1 MIKENRH
8 IIALL
13 ALFLLFAKLLEKI
26 NLWGLMGL
34 DAPHGLVFQ
43 GVLFFAF
50 YFILKNFLFAPYIKI
65 FQEREEATT
74 GKRNKVEQMRLE
86 SDRLLEQYTQSI
98 EEARLKAAIERDAL
112 LLEGEE
118 LEKGII
124 FKARQTAKESLEQEK
139 EKIAQQA
146 QKARVGLNKEIP
158 RLSEEI
164 VGKFIRT
171 ERKDGILK
179 KAMRK
184 AVS

>member
-13 ALFLLFAKLLEKI
+13 ALFLLFAKLFEKI

-34 DAPHGLVFQ
+34 EAPHGLVFQ

-74 GKRNKVEQMRLE
+74 GKRNRVEQMRLE

-98 EEARLKAAIERDAL
+98 EEARIKAASHRDAL

-118 LEKGII
+118 IEKNIV
-124 FKARQTAKESLEQEK
+124 FQARQTAKDSLEQEK
-139 EKIAQQA
+139 EKITLQA
-146 QKARVGLNKEIP
+146 QKARAGLNKEISS
-158 RLSEEI
+158 LSEEI
-164 VGKFIRT
+164 VGKFVRS
-171 ERKDGILK
+171 ERKGGILK

>member
-13 ALFLLFAKLLEKI
+13 ALFLLFAKLFEKI

-34 DAPHGLVFQ
+34 DAPHGLIFQ

-65 FQEREEATT
+65 FQEREEATA

-98 EEARLKAAIERDAL
+98 EDARATAATERDAL

-118 LEKGII
+118 LEKGIV
-124 FKARQTAKESLEQEK
+124 FKARQAAKESLEQEK
-139 EKIAQQA
+139 EKITQQA
-146 QKARVGLNKEIP
+146 QKARAGLNKEVP
-158 RLSEEI
+158 RLAEEI
-164 VGKFIRT
+164 VGKFVRV
-171 ERKDGILK
+171 ERKGGILK